1 MPPMKFFY
9 KSLYSLYR
17 DGYRHSRKSRTK
29 ESPLQKDIQTELLSD
44 RSRILY
50 SSAFR
55 RLQQKAQ
62 VFSMETNS
70 NVRSR
75 LTHSLEVADLGRRLA
90 DRITMEM
97 KDRVKHGKKIP
108 GFRTEEFSFVAS
120 IVENACLMHDIGN
133 PPFGHFGESAIQD
146 WALHDVRDA
155 LPSNVVYDK
164 YLEGL
169 MADFREFD
177 GNPQGFR
184 MVTRLLGDNG
194 LCLTCS
200 TLLCA
205 LKYARPTG
213 TPEGKGILKKAGWF
227 QTEQNLVKRLADQ
240 VGRSTDVRYPLT
252 YIMEAADDIS
262 YCMSDIADGIEKR
275 ILTEEKFILTFCDHW
290 EAYNR
295 KMEAEKA
302 EAIRKGTPDADE
314 LTGAMKLPREIT
326 RYYNGTAWRNRKLR
340 DFNMDFAIPW
350 ATRATE
356 EAAEN
361 YRVHHAEVYQGI
373 SKPLMSYDGEMA
385 RVLKVIG
392 NVCCDLLYPSIQA
405 ESIELTGY
413 AVISGIIKEYTRL
426 LRMPHEDFRK
436 VTEGDRKHFPV
447 ETRQFNRFDEGCV
460 KSYLRAVAALEQGE
474 HFLQEEWWL
483 RVHLLVDHISSMT
496 DAFALETYQML
507 KGIALMR
514 T

>member
-9 KSLYSLYR
+9 KPLYSLYR
-17 DGYRHSRKSRTK
+17 DGYRHNRKIVYRENPSQK
-29 ESPLQKDIQTELLSD
+29 EIQTELLSD

-90 DRITMEM
+90 DRITTDM
-97 KDRVKHGKKIP
+97 KERERSGKKLP
-108 GFRTEEFSFVAS
+108 GFRMEEFSFVAS

-146 WALHDVRDA
+146 WAIHDVREA
-155 LPSNVVYDK
+155 LPSNVVYDT

-194 LCLTCS
+194 LCLTCA

-205 LKYARPTG
+205 LKYARTTG
-213 TPEGKGILKKAGWF
+213 APSGDGILKKAGWF
-227 QTEQNLVKRLADQ
+227 QTEQRLAERLADE
-240 VGRSTDVRYPLT
+240 VGRSTAVRYPLT

-275 ILTEEKFILTFCDHW
+275 ILTEEEFILAFCKHW
-290 EAYNR
+290 EALN
-295 KMEAEKA
+295 EKKA
-302 EAIRKGTPDADE
+302 VQKKEAISRGDKDANK
-314 LTGAMKLPREIT
+314 LIGAMELPREI
-326 RYYNGTAWRNRKLR
+326 RKFYNGTTVKTQKLR
-340 DFNMDFAIPW
+340 DFNLDFAISW

-356 EAAEN
+356 EAARK
-361 YRVHHAEVYQGI
+361 YREHHEEIYNGTAA
-373 SKPLMSYDGEMA
+373 PLTSYEGEMS
-385 RVLKVIG
+385 RVLTVIG
-392 NVCCDLLYPSIQA
+392 KVCCDLLYPSIEA

-413 AVISGIIKEYTRL
+413 AVISGIIKEHARL
-426 LRMPHEDFRK
+426 LKLPYEDFRK
-436 VTEGDRKHFPV
+436 VAEGDRKHFPV
-447 ETRQFNRFDEGCV
+447 ETRQYNRFDKGCV
-460 KSYLRAVAALEQGE
+460 ESYRRAVGALAQDE
-474 HFLQEEWWL
+474 HFLQKEWWL